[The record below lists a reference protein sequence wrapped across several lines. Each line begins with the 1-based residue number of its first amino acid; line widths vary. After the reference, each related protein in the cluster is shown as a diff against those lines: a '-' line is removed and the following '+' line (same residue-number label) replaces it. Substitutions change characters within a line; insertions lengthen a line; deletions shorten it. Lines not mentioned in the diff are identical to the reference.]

1 MGQVR
6 SHCDMRNVEIEKEE
20 AIVLDAQLT
29 AVLHMRAFRAQLVN
43 GHEVVAYRRVIE
55 RGALELGP
63 GDRVR
68 LRLSPFDMSVGEIL
82 DKETEFSGHESK
94 IVSS

>member
-1 MGQVR
+1 MQNGER
-6 SHCDMRNVEIEKEE
+6 EKEE
-20 AIVLDAQLT
+20 AIVLDARLT
-29 AVLHMRAFRAQLVN
+29 AVLHMRAFRAQLIN
-43 GHEVVAYRRVIE
+43 GHEVVAYRRGLE
-55 RGALELGP
+55 RGAAELNP

-68 LRLSPFDMSVGEIL
+68 IRMSPFDMSVGEIL